1 MGLLRKRQVVSVEL
15 VADGLAT
22 IILWESSGK
31 RIGDVFAGTLRDQ
44 DEIDDRGRR
53 ELLVLKA
60 FCATKAVA
68 DVLVEPG
75 SAEKLL
81 DLMHEK
87 IYMCESSTEDER
99 ARFEQLLRER
109 YKSYH
114 DILNGSDD
122 PMRSL
127 GALFAANFLRTNDA
141 AFVHLSA
148 QSFFRQLELTRQALG
163 QIFSEFDLE

>member
-1 MGLLRKRQVVSVEL
+1 MGLLRKRQAVSVEL

-60 FCATKAVA
+60 FCATKAVS
-68 DVLVEPG
+68 DTLVEPG

-99 ARFEQLLRER
+99 ARFEQLLRDR

-114 DILNGSDD
+114 DILNGSDC
-122 PMRSL
+122 S
-127 GALFAANFLRTNDA
+127 LRT
-141 AFVHLSA
+141 FSIQTPPPLSISA
-148 QSFFRQLELTRQALG
+148 LRPFFA
-163 QIFSEFDLE
+163 SSN